1 MKSTKRYIQGLM
13 LALVLAMAMSCED
26 FAVGEKFLQ
35 KPPSAD
41 VTIDTIF
48 STAEHARSLLYFT
61 YGTLPYGIPI
71 GYNYKTGM
79 WYGILEGLSDL
90 NNSYLSWDG
99 VTMLY
104 YNGTYNAG
112 SEDGNAKDGGSATKF
127 RFNVRPSWLGI
138 RHAWILIENIDRVPD
153 MTEAEKNK
161 LKAEAKIIIAIQYAE
176 MLRHY
181 GALPIVDHSIN
192 PSELDLPARAT
203 LQENID
209 FIVRLL
215 DEAAACKDLPWA
227 ITEAESDNWSGRLT
241 RASALGL
248 KVRVLLFAASPLF
261 NSDAPYYP
269 GEASDKH
276 MTWFGDF
283 KEERWQDAVKAC
295 EDFLTT
301 MQKEEFYDLVKNDN
315 YRMAFRDAYY
325 TRGTKEILISN
336 RLYAQTTS
344 SSVLL
349 QSARWGAW
357 CATKE
362 YFDMFPMADGSD
374 FDWNNEKHR
383 ENPFINRDPRL
394 GETILLDG
402 DAFGSGTADI
412 SKEKA
417 DDKANYPKG
426 KDWGKSGV
434 LDATSL
440 STGLPARKFLLDRQ
454 GEYKNRLMQWPI
466 LRLAEIYLS
475 YAEALNEVHRG
486 PNATAYEYVNKVRR
500 RVGLNDLKTGLN
512 REQFREAVLRER
524 ACEFGYEEVR
534 FFDLIR
540 WKRESDFTK
549 PLHGI
554 TIYRHKTTKE
564 YLLEF
569 PQLKERAW
577 QKAGEFSAKWYLS
590 AFPPTEVNKGYG
602 LIQNP
607 GWE

>member
-1 MKSTKRYIQGLM
+1 MKSAKRYIQGLM
-13 LALVLAMAMSCED
+13 LSLLLSMTISCED
-26 FAVGEKFLQ
+26 FALGEKFLQ
-35 KPPSAD
+35 KPPSSD

-48 STAEHARSLLYFT
+48 STAEYARSVLFFT

-71 GYNYKTGM
+71 GYNYRTAM

-90 NNSYLSWDG
+90 TNSYLAWDG

-104 YNGTYNAG
+104 YSGSYKAG
-112 SEDGNAKDGGSATKF
+112 SEDAGKDGASGTKF
-127 RFNVRPSWLGI
+127 RITQRPSWLGI
-138 RHAWILIENIDRVPD
+138 RYAWILIENIDRVPD
-153 MTEAEKNK
+153 MSESEKNR
-161 LKAEAKIIIAIQYAE
+161 LKAEAKIIIAIHYAE
-176 MLRHY
+176 MLRHF
-181 GALPIVDHSIN
+181 GALPILDHSIN
-192 PSELDLPARAT
+192 PDEVDLPPRAT

-215 DEAAACKDLPWA
+215 DEAAVCKDLPWA
-227 ITEAESDNWSGRLT
+227 ISEAESDNWSGRLT
-241 RASALGL
+241 RAAALGL
-248 KVRVLLFAASPLF
+248 KARVLLFAASPLF

-269 GEASDKH
+269 GEASDKL
-276 MTWFGDF
+276 MTWFGDY
-283 KEERWQDAVKAC
+283 KEQRWQDAVKAC
-295 EDFLTT
+295 EDFLNT
-301 MQKEEFYDLVKNDN
+301 MRQEGFYDLVQSDD

-325 TRGTKEILISN
+325 TRGTRESLISC

-344 SSVLL
+344 SSALL

-374 FDWNNEKHR
+374 FDWDNPEHSK
-383 ENPFINRDPRL
+383 NPFINRDPRL
-394 GETILLDG
+394 CETILLDG
-402 DAFGSGTADI
+402 DKFGSGVADI
-412 SKEKA
+412 RKEKA

-426 KDWGKSGV
+426 KDWGKASV
-434 LDATSL
+434 LDNQSL
-440 STGLPARKFLLDRQ
+440 ATGLAARKFVLDRQ

-475 YAEALNEVHRG
+475 YAEALNEANHG

-500 RVGLNDLKTGLN
+500 RVGLGDLKTGLSQ
-512 REQFREAVLRER
+512 EQFREAVLRER

-540 WKRESDFTK
+540 WKREADFTK
-549 PLHGI
+549 RLHGI
-554 TIYRHKTTKE
+554 NIYRHKTTNE

-569 PQLKERAW
+569 PLLKERAW
-577 QKAGEFSAKWYLS
+577 QKPGEFSSKWYLS
-590 AFPPTEVNKGYG
+590 AFPPSEVNKGYG
-602 LIQNP
+602 LVQNP